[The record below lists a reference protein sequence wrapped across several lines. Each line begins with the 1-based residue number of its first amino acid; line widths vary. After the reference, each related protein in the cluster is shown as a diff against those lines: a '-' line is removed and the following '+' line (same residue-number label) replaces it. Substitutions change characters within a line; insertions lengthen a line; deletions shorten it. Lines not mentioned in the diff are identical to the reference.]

1 MKRFLLSCLGGLLL
15 LATQAF
21 TPCQAAGLVR
31 LSNIAGPVRIE
42 SWNFPGRFVR
52 HFNSRARID
61 SDVNPLADSEW
72 RVVAGLADGGAISF
86 QSVNFP
92 GYFLRHQNSEISIV
106 KDDGS
111 ALFHADATFRIVN
124 GLKDGAAISF
134 QSYNFPGSYIRHANS
149 LLRIDPIN
157 SDLDRQDA
165 TFRFRDQAPL
175 NPLYIGAANADPSLI
190 RVGATYYSAESQYGA
205 VLCLRQANS
214 AAGILTATP
223 RAILKNPVNFA
234 DMWAPELLTI
244 DGRFYIYY
252 AANNGADHRMF
263 VISAASMDGPWSDPT
278 SVALPD
284 DRWAIDGTAFRYN
297 NQLWFVWSGWAG
309 SVNGEQ
315 NLYICRM
322 SSPSQSTGARFIISQ
337 PRESWEMLDNPRI
350 NEGPEAIVDPNG
362 QLHIVY
368 SANGSWGANYGLADL
383 RLRAGG
389 DPTYVWDWF
398 KSNGS
403 LFCANASIMMPGW
416 SSALYYKGVGHHSF
430 VLLNGDIS
438 TSPPAGPTFPL
449 GYHGVRMGDNPSDFW
464 GARTWKVG
472 SFCWWGNVKYTR
484 GSASN
489 TGWSLKF
496 FE

>member
-1 MKRFLLSCLGGLLL
+1 
-15 LATQAF
+15 
-21 TPCQAAGLVR
+21 
-31 LSNIAGPVRIE
+31 VRIE
-42 SWNFPGRFVR
+42 SWNYPGRFVR
-52 HFNSRARID
+52 HANFLARID
-61 SDVNPLADSEW
+61 ADVNPFDDSQW
-72 RVVAGLADGGAISF
+72 RLSPGLADASAISF

-92 GYFLRHQNSEISIV
+92 GYYLRHQNSQISIV

-111 ALFHADATFRIVN
+111 ALFHADATFRIGN
-124 GLKDGAAISF
+124 GLKDATALSF
-134 QSYNFPGSYIRHANS
+134 QSYNFPSSYIRHANS

-157 SDLDRQDA
+157 TDLDRQDA
-165 TFRFRDQAPL
+165 SFRFRDQAPL
-175 NPLYIGAANADPSLI
+175 GPITTRAANADPSII
-190 RVGATYYSAESQYGA
+190 RAGGTYYSVESQSGF

-223 RAILKNPVNFA
+223 RAILKNPVNFT

-244 DGRFYIYY
+244 NGRYFIYY

-263 VISAASMDGPWSDPT
+263 VISATSMAGPWTDPAA
-278 SVALPD
+278 VNLPD
-284 DRWAIDGTAFRYN
+284 DCWAIDGTAFTFGG
-297 NQLWFVWSGWAG
+297 QLWFVWSGWAG
-309 SVNGEQ
+309 TVNGEQ
-315 NLYICRM
+315 NLYICRL
-322 SSPSQSTGARFIISQ
+322 SSPTQATGARFIISQ
-337 PRESWEMLDNPRI
+337 PREWWEMLDYPHI
-350 NEGPEAIVDPNG
+350 NEGPEAILDPSG

-383 RLRAGG
+383 RLRVGG

-403 LFCANASIMMPGW
+403 LFCYNGGIMMPGW
-416 SSALYYKGVGHHSF
+416 TPTEQYKGVGHHSF

-449 GYHGVRMGDNPSDFW
+449 AYHGVPKGDNPADFW
-464 GARTWKVG
+464 GARTWRVG
-472 SFCWWGNVKYTR
+472 SFCWWGNTTYTR
-484 GSASN
+484 GSEYN